1 MTAGDLAA
9 LFRRHGVPE
18 HYYCLD
24 GGLGAGEC
32 YGLEPADGAW
42 LVYYSERG
50 HKNAL
55 DRVASEDAACRRLIG
70 YVDQSMRHRFGRG
83 IAPPDP

>member
-1 MTAGDLAA
+1 VTVAELAA
-9 LFRRHGVPE
+9 LLRRHGVPE

-32 YGLEPADGAW
+32 YGLEPADGGW
-42 LVYYSERG
+42 RVYYSERG

-55 DRVASEDAACRRLIG
+55 DRVTSEDAACRALLG
-70 YVDQSMRHRFGRG
+70 YVNASMQHRFGRT
-83 IAPPDP
+83 IAPPA